1 MPPISIVFVTT
12 GLAVWVIGLAF
23 LGIGAKP
30 SEEEGASNPMT
41 TVGWIALIAGIVDIV
56 QAAYIMAVQPAPLG
70 ALSEVLAG
78 LVMFYGAFFT
88 LLGTSLVKGLDL
100 RPVANLSAAV
110 AVVPLFWWQ
119 FFAGGWMFR
128 SILVVWLIVFGSVT
142 LTVYGKLSGKILG
155 AMLVFTALYTFLTPA
170 VILALGHF
178 IP

>member
-30 SEEEGASNPMT
+30 SEDEGGSNPMT

-88 LLGTSLVKGLDL
+88 GSSSPADGC
-100 RPVANLSAAV
+100 SA
-110 AVVPLFWWQ
+110 
-119 FFAGGWMFR
+119 R
-128 SILVVWLIVFGSVT
+128 S
-142 LTVYGKLSGKILG
+142 
-155 AMLVFTALYTFLTPA
+155 
-170 VILALGHF
+170 
-178 IP
+178 